1 MKLTSE
7 QVEKLSA
14 FILKRLEEKD
24 LVVLKTTR
32 EKLLDRMN
40 GIILE
45 NLRQEDDLDR
55 EVEEILKAH
64 SGAVDSTRVDY
75 RKMFNMVKG
84 KLARERGI
92 VL

>member
-1 MKLTSE
+1 MKLTKE

-24 LVVLKTTR
+24 LLVLKTTP
-32 EKLLDRMN
+32 EKLLEKINDT
-40 GIILE
+40 ILE

-64 SGAVDSTRVDY
+64 SGAVDSSRVDY

>member
-1 MKLTSE
+1 MKLTKE

-24 LVVLKTTR
+24 LVVLKTTHER
-32 EKLLDRMN
+32 LLERIN
-40 GIILE
+40 EIILE

-64 SGAVDSTRVDY
+64 SGAVDSNRVDY